1 MTLTSPIALELVPS
15 TDSESFRTL
24 PAGTTAIPLAPH
36 PGAFGV
42 VRRHHVHEGLDL
54 YCPSGT
60 EVVAMRAGRVVA
72 CEPFTGPAAGSPWW
86 LPTEVVLVQ
95 DEEEVLAYGEIE
107 PCVVPGQWLEAGT
120 RIGRVVR
127 VLRHD
132 KGRPTS
138 MLHLERHAL
147 GTRSCPGWP
156 LEGPRP
162 ATLLDPTEL
171 VLRAARG

>member
-1 MTLTSPIALELVPS
+1 MKLLRPIAFELVAT
-15 TDSESFRTL
+15 TDSESFRHL
-24 PAGTTAIPLAPH
+24 PAGVTGVPLPPH

-72 CEPFTGPAAGSPWW
+72 REPFTGPAAGSPWW
-86 LPTEVVLVQ
+86 LDTEVVMVE
-95 DEEEVLAYGEIE
+95 DEDGVFAYGEIA
-107 PCVVPGQWLEAGT
+107 PCVQPGQWLEAGE
-120 RIGRVVR
+120 RLGHVVR

-147 GTRSCPGWP
+147 GARTCPGWP

-162 ATLLDPTEL
+162 ATLLDATAF
-171 VLRAARG
+171 VLRAGTA